1 MFNLNLLGSN
11 IKKYRQAKKLS
22 QSAFAGLL
30 GITPQSVSKWECGV
44 SAPDVENLC
53 NISRVLGV
61 SVDMLLE
68 HCTEKKRLMIGVDGG
83 GSKTEFLLFSEDGT
97 ILERMKLGACNP
109 NVVGTE
115 GAVEVLMTGIDSMT
129 GRFSGVNGI
138 YIGAAGFML
147 GNHSEIIRSE
157 LKKLY
162 PFIKI
167 KLSSDLFNIAASALE
182 DDRCC
187 IAAISGT
194 GSSVLVKDNEAVTRY
209 SGYGYLLSRAGSGY
223 DIGRDAIF
231 SVLSYMDGM
240 GKATALTSLIRDKLG
255 ETVSDI
261 VERTYKQSASCI
273 ASVAPLVFQAWRK
286 GDEVASAILQSNA
299 TALADVIDHAHRRF
313 PHIKNVVLSGSIITH
328 NEDFQKLLLDHLSP
342 QLKATVPTVP
352 PVIGACV
359 LCARLCGVETAGLR
373 KRLSE
378 EYLKK
383 EGSLC

>member
-1 MFNLNLLGSN
+1 MFDLNTLGSN

-22 QSAFAGLL
+22 QSVFAGML
-30 GITPQSVSKWECGV
+30 GITPQSVSKWECGT

-53 NISRVLGV
+53 NISRILGV

-97 ILERMKLGACNP
+97 IRERKKLGACNP
-109 NVVGTE
+109 NVVGTK
-115 GAVEVLMTGIDSMT
+115 GALEVLTTGINSLMGQT
-129 GRFSGVNGI
+129 PGVCGI

-147 GNHSEIIRSE
+147 GNHGETIRSE

-167 KLSSDLFNIAASALE
+167 KISSDLFNIAASALE

-231 SVLSYMDGM
+231 SVLSHMDGM
-240 GKATALTSLIRDKLG
+240 GKETALTPLIQERLG
-255 ETVSDI
+255 EAVSDI
-261 VERTYKQSASCI
+261 VEKTYKQNASFI
-273 ASVAPLVFQAWRK
+273 ASVAPLVFGAWRG
-286 GDEVASAILQSNA
+286 GDEVATTILQSNA
-299 TALADVIDHAHRRF
+299 AALAEVIEHAHKCF
-313 PHIKNVVLSGSIITH
+313 PHIKTVVLSGSIITH
-328 NEDFQKLLLDHLSP
+328 NEDYQKLLLQQLSP
-342 QLKATVPTVP
+342 KLKVSVPAAP

-359 LCARLCGVETAGLR
+359 LCARLCGVETEGLR

-383 EGSLC
+383 EESLC